1 MSSATASRPLNGFSI
16 HLEIGGQLTL
26 LAVEVGPE
34 GPSALLVACK
44 EGEWFRLQP
53 TPDGMYV
60 QRFAKRQHPARQDR
74 LNREARGPHPHSWIR
89 TENDAIEPYVLSAH
103 GAKQF
108 LDEYQHDVIGLLV
121 EANPSKLVPLEPP
134 RPSALGARQN

>member
-1 MSSATASRPLNGFSI
+1 
-16 HLEIGGQLTL
+16 L
-26 LAVEVGPE
+26 LAVEVSPD
-34 GPSALLVACK
+34 GPSALLAACK

-53 TPDGMYV
+53 TPDGMSV
-60 QRFAKRQHPARQDR
+60 QRFANDNILRGRIDSIEKHEDR
-74 LNREARGPHPHSWIR
+74 TLTVWIR

>member
-26 LAVEVGPE
+26 LAVEVGPD
-34 GPSALLVACK
+34 GPSAPLVACK

-60 QRFAKRQHPARQDR
+60 QRFANDNILRGRIDSIEKHEDR
-74 LNREARGPHPHSWIR
+74 TLTVWIR

-108 LDEYQHDVIGLLV
+108 RDEYQHDVIGLLV